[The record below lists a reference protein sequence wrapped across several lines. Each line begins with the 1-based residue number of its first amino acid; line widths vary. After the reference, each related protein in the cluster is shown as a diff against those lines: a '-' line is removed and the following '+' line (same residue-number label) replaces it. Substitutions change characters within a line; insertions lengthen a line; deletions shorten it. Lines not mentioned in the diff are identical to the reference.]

1 MEHGTHLGGAMTHP
15 MNTRFVNVVL
25 RLWVHQPRHGRFI
38 FTYQTTVGV
47 FHFRGS
53 HDCNVS
59 KKCTIAVISLANQ
72 HRIGWRSYRDNTR
85 LLDGRNRRE
94 WNIFCGSRPPEGAQR
109 GDYVDFFPRAFPFG
123 ALLVAFLPPA
133 LRN

>member
-1 MEHGTHLGGAMTHP
+1 MTHP
-15 MNTRFVNVVL
+15 MNTQFVNVVL
-25 RLWVHQPRHGRFI
+25 RLWVRRLRHGRFI
-38 FTYQTTVGV
+38 FAFQTSVGA

-53 HDCNVS
+53 HEDCDVS

-109 GDYVDFFPRAFPFG
+109 GDHVDFFPPRGFPF
-123 ALLVAFLPPA
+123 ALLFAFLPPA